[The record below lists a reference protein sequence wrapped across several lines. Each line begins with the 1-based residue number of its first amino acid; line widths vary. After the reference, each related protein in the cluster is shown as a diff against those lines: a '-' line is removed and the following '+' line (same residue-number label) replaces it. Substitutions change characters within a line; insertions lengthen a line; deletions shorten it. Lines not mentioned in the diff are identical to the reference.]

1 MASSHEIRCI
11 NKSDRT
17 NIHERIV
24 NIGGINADGTR
35 WKISQGEA
43 ISAIES
49 NKWLFY
55 VGQGSNKVDVI
66 IAVSGAGY
74 KYLKTKNDTTTSNN
88 LLSLPEC
95 PA

>member
-1 MASSHEIRCI
+1 MATSHEIRCI

-24 NIGGINADGTR
+24 NIGGIKENRTH
-35 WKISQGEA
+35 WKISQSEA
-43 ISAIES
+43 IAAIES
-49 NKWLFY
+49 NKWQFY
-55 VGQGSNKVDVI
+55 VGQGVNKVDVI
-66 IAVSGAGY
+66 IAVSATGY

-95 PA
+95 P

>member
-1 MASSHEIRCI
+1 MATSHEIRCI

-24 NIGGINADGTR
+24 NIGGINQDVSR
-35 WKISQGEA
+35 WKISQRDA
-43 ISAIES
+43 ISAIEA
-49 NKWLFY
+49 NKWQFF
-55 VGQGSNKVDVI
+55 VGQGLNKVDVI
-66 IAVSGAGY
+66 IAESAAGY

-95 PA
+95 P